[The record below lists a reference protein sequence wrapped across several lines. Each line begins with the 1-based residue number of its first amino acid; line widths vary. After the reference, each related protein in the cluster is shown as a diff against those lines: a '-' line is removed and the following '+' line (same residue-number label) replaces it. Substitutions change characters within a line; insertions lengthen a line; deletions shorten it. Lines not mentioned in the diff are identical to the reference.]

1 MDPRGQIG
9 VRERD
14 ASYCDGTSMHTHT
27 HSLLLAMSTVPSD
40 GDMSDSDFEEHV
52 VACDRMSRIET
63 NVQVHLLK
71 KRLSQH
77 KLYPKRATPY
87 ITDPIIPIPM
97 PPPEEPGPGPSEWL
111 NGYPRLGPGL
121 SE

>member
-1 MDPRGQIG
+1 MQMDPRGQIG

-14 ASYCDGTSMHTHT
+14 ASYRDGTSMCTHA
-27 HSLLLAMSTVPSD
+27 HSLPLVMSTVPSD
-40 GDMSDSDFEEHV
+40 GNMSDSDFEEHV
-52 VACDRMSRIET
+52 VACDRMSGMET
-63 NVQVHLLK
+63 NIQVHSLK
-71 KRLSQH
+71 EGPSQH

-97 PPPEEPGPGPSEWL
+97 PPPEEPGPSEWL
-111 NGYPRLGPGL
+111 DGYPRLGPGP

>member
-1 MDPRGQIG
+1 MDPRGRIG

-14 ASYCDGTSMHTHT
+14 ASYHDGTSTCT
-27 HSLLLAMSTVPSD
+27 RAHSLPLAMSTVPSD
-40 GDMSDSDFEEHV
+40 GDASDSDFEEHV
-52 VACDRMSRIET
+52 VACDRMSGMET
-63 NVQVHLLK
+63 NIQVHSLK
-71 KRLSQH
+71 ERPSH

-97 PPPEEPGPGPSEWL
+97 PPPEEPGPGPSERL
-111 NGYPRLGPGL
+111 DGYPRLGPGP